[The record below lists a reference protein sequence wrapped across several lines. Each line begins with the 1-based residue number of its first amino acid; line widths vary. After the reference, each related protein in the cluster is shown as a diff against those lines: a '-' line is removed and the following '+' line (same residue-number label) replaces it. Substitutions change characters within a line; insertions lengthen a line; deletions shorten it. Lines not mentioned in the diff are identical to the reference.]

1 VNDKTHTGRDGKTFC
16 GAPPTDLGGY
26 PPTCEQCARHQA
38 ALSQAEDALRRAKLH
53 VRDYPGGPMGV
64 LLAYGHL
71 KQAVDYLERLTL
83 DVSDGSSW
91 PPLLRETLQGEGN
104 MKTAYLVGL
113 LEPDGIGVRL
123 TSIDVFSEPDPGN
136 MGRKRKTVVIAE
148 AWAEDFEAAVQHVL
162 KILDVHPWLKPLLS
176 ERASRWLL

>member
-1 VNDKTHTGRDGKTFC
+1 VTDSTTRALERTGDT
-16 GAPPTDLGGY
+16 L
-26 PPTCEQCARHQA
+26 
-38 ALSQAEDALRRAKLH
+38 ALALRQR
-53 VRDYPGGPMGV
+53 R
-64 LLAYGHL
+64 
-71 KQAVDYLERLTL
+71 
-83 DVSDGSSW
+83 
-91 PPLLRETLQGEGN
+91 GEGN

-136 MGRKRKTVVIAE
+136 MGRERKTVVIAE